1 MEVVEER
8 NDNVVILKLSGR
20 LDASSSKEM
29 KDKIAVLVKGD
40 AKDLILDMSE
50 VSFIDS
56 SGLGSVVAALR
67 SVHKVGGD
75 IKIAALQEKVMAIF
89 KLTRL
94 HHVFEIFDDCESAA
108 QAF

>member
-1 MEVVEER
+1 MEVIEEKR
-8 NDNVVILKLSGR
+8 EKVVVLKLSGR

-29 KDKIAVLVKGD
+29 KDKITVLIKGGEMN
-40 AKDLILDMSE
+40 LVLEMSE

-75 IKIAALQEKVMAIF
+75 IKIAALQEKVRAIF

-94 HHVFEIFDDCESAA
+94 HHVFEIFDDLESAL
-108 QAF
+108 QGF